1 MKKTVSIP
9 TKAKTADEWVGV
21 ESSSELRPTV
31 HTRTDPREKMK
42 RFTIDLPV
50 SLHKKF
56 KAFCVAN
63 DTNMADEIRSFIE
76 KRISV

>member
-9 TKAKTADEWVGV
+9 TKVKTADEWVGV
-21 ESSSELRPTV
+21 ESSAELGTLDSERD
-31 HTRTDPREKMK
+31 RKERMK

-56 KAFCVAN
+56 KAFCVDH

-76 KRISV
+76 KRISG